1 METRDQREKRT
12 LLDFFIVI
20 KELVHS
26 ILKCVMAV
34 SNDYD
39 I

>member
-1 METRDQREKRT
+1 METRDQRETT
-12 LLDFFIVI
+12 LLDFLIVI

-26 ILKCVMAV
+26 ILKCMMVVA
-34 SNDYD
+34 NDYG